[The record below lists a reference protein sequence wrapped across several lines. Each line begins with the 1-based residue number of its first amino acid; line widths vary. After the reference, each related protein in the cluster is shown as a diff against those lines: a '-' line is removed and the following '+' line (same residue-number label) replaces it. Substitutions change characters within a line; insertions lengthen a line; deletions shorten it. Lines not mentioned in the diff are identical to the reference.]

1 MTKPIPVII
10 VLALILGIALGFVL
24 LVRGIKTSA
33 KSRSMA
39 SNFGWAL
46 LFIGSG
52 RPPPPPPQTQ
62 IEEEA
67 VTKKNRENEGHL

>member
-1 MTKPIPVII
+1 MSKLIPVII
-10 VLALILGIALGFVL
+10 VLALILGTALGFVL
-24 LVRGIKTSA
+24 LVRRVKKGA

-62 IEEEA
+62 IEQGA
-67 VTKKNRENEGHL
+67 GTKKNRELEDHL